1 MKTLSFFQI
10 LYSYCFFQLFI
21 SLIQLFTYFCTT
33 EVRMTHKELIQKFKE
48 GDEKAF
54 SSIYKLYWEKVYNF
68 SHLYLVSSE
77 DVAEIVQEIFI
88 KLWETRHLV
97 DEEQSFEGFLFIV
110 TRNQIFNYS
119 RKQLN
124 YSFLKMTV
132 LESIEKSYEEEDKLE
147 ISDLK
152 QYLSVLI
159 SQLPKRQQ
167 EIFRLSREQH
177 MTYKQ
182 IAEELSISE
191 KTVEYH
197 MTAALK
203 YLRKNLYLLSLFL
216 N

>member
-1 MKTLSFFQI
+1 MF
-10 LYSYCFFQLFI
+10 FI
-21 SLIQLFTYFCTT
+21 SLVGVFIYFCEL
-33 EVRMTHKELIQKFKE
+33 EVKMIQKELIQNFKN
-48 GDEKAF
+48 GDEDAF
-54 SSIYKLYWEKVYNF
+54 ASLYKLYWEKVYNF

-77 DVAEIVQEIFI
+77 DVAEVVQEIFI
-88 KLWETRHLV
+88 KLWEKRHLV
-97 DEEQSFEGFLFIV
+97 DEEQPFEGFLFII

-119 RKQLN
+119 RKCLN

-167 EIFRLSREQH
+167 EIFRMSRERH

>member
-1 MKTLSFFQI
+1 M
-10 LYSYCFFQLFI
+10 
-21 SLIQLFTYFCTT
+21 IQ
-33 EVRMTHKELIQKFKE
+33 KELIQKFKE

-77 DVAEIVQEIFI
+77 DVAEIVQEVFI